1 MQPMNPSPAKRILV
15 LLISS
20 LLTLAGCSKTSR
32 PHVASSVAAE
42 SLKEAFATTATQS
55 AAQPNG
61 SGQGSIQQPSGFA
74 HVTYRPNVHIMQEE
88 EGRRAIIGVSTYQNA
103 LLFDSSNPTARA
115 LHAGDVLMIKNLI
128 VRKVL
133 AAEETPDGV
142 IVLTEKGA
150 LTDLIK
156 DGQIHVEMPVR
167 YGPAQAAAPNPH
179 PFWSFDLAQPAYA
192 QSPAGVMASKAES
205 QGTKDAYNNL
215 FKGLLSD
222 IIDDWDT
229 SFQATPGEGQTN
241 LNIVCKKE
249 VSGFKAIIT
258 GQGSVSNFGFQT
270 DMNFNNSTLQKM
282 DTDFKNLNGNMTFQW
297 LVATESGGVRANE
310 SRIKLP
316 GAIQTPLAPLV
327 GGIPL
332 NLEVSAAILIH
343 PAITGGREYTKGQFK
358 ITYDGSQH
366 FKVTTGNLDAA
377 GNVTGTIDLAD
388 HQDLSPSAP
397 LGMVV
402 AFAAPRIQLSVG
414 LNKIGNL
421 DTKKAVDIV
430 DKLADTVAKRLL
442 SPAQYQNFQQN
453 GLHLGQLLK
462 QTLSTDAAAYFQ
474 TVASSASSFSG
485 SMSISPCSRYDLIF
499 SAQVGASAELVGVSL
514 GTLNKEI
521 YKKQMTRIDPPG
533 MALCENIGKN

>member
-377 GNVTGTIDLAD
+377 GNVHGKGAHGENGLGDVLGSEPAS
-388 HQDLSPSAP
+388 QDDAMRLRE
-397 LGMVV
+397 G
-402 AFAAPRIQLSVG
+402 VG
-414 LNKIGNL
+414 LRPIRGKPGAPELAGTGGVQQKGSGGAVARKPWGGTSSLEAQGFDDRELLGNL
-421 DTKKAVDIV
+421 GDRLRRFV
-430 DKLADTVAKRLL
+430 TVELG
-442 SPAQYQNFQQN
+442 SGEAQGF
-453 GLHLGQLLK
+453 
-462 QTLSTDAAAYFQ
+462 
-474 TVASSASSFSG
+474 
-485 SMSISPCSRYDLIF
+485 
-499 SAQVGASAELVGVSL
+499 
-514 GTLNKEI
+514 
-521 YKKQMTRIDPPG
+521 
-533 MALCENIGKN
+533 

>member
-1 MQPMNPSPAKRILV
+1 MNPGTTKRIAI

-20 LLTLAGCSKTSR
+20 LLAFPGCSKTDH
-32 PHVASSVAAE
+32 PHAANSSAEEGARSPSANTVAVTKS
-42 SLKEAFATTATQS
+42 S
-55 AAQPNG
+55 AAQD
-61 SGQGSIQQPSGFA
+61 SIQQPSGFA
-74 HVTYRPNVHIMQEE
+74 HVTYRPNVRIMEEE
-88 EGRRAIIGVSTYQNA
+88 EGRKAIIGVSTYQNA
-103 LLFDSSNPTARA
+103 LLFDPSNATARA

-150 LTDLIK
+150 LTDLIQ

-167 YGPAQAAAPNPH
+167 YGPAQATALKPH
-179 PFWSFDLAQPAYA
+179 PFWSFDLAEPAYA
-192 QSPAGVMASKAES
+192 QSPAGLMANKAES

-229 SFQATPGEGQTN
+229 SFQATPGDGQTN
-241 LNIVCKKE
+241 LNITCKKE

-270 DMNFNNSTLQKM
+270 DMNFNNGTLQKM

-316 GAIQTPLAPLV
+316 GAISTPLAPLV

-366 FKVTTGNLDAA
+366 FKVTTGNLDAN
-377 GNVTGTIDLAD
+377 GSVTGTIDLAD

-397 LGMVV
+397 LGMVI
-402 AFAAPRIQLSVG
+402 AFAAPRIELSVG
-414 LNKIGNL
+414 LNQDRK
-421 DTKKAVDIV
+421 
-430 DKLADTVAKRLL
+430 
-442 SPAQYQNFQQN
+442 P
-453 GLHLGQLLK
+453 
-462 QTLSTDAAAYFQ
+462 
-474 TVASSASSFSG
+474 
-485 SMSISPCSRYDLIF
+485 
-499 SAQVGASAELVGVSL
+499 
-514 GTLNKEI
+514 
-521 YKKQMTRIDPPG
+521 
-533 MALCENIGKN
+533 